1 MPIFRPG
8 RGATKT
14 AHQTRGAQRTARRTN
29 KNTPIN
35 SPMKRENRF
44 TVTDASGRRGR
55 RRRGQ
60 GSSAPTLMEALM
72 MGGVL

>member
-1 MPIFRPG
+1 MPIIRPG
-8 RGATKT
+8 RTKT
-14 AHQTRGAQRTARRTN
+14 TAHDQRGSQRTARRAG
-29 KNTPIN
+29 KNTPVN

-55 RRRGQ
+55 RRRGK
-60 GSSAPTLMEALM
+60 SASAPTLMEALM